1 MGTPW
6 CSLVLCGVIVYSY
19 FEPSCR
25 TMSTHYDT
33 LGIQETATHEEIKS
47 AWRELAFALHPDRN
61 QGEESAKFVEA
72 SVAWEVLSDPGKRR
86 TYDMQRSQPDLLGSM
101 GRDDHPFTADVFNV
115 LFEEAARMRGF
126 FSEEGSRNGVSAQ
139 PVVKPHPILKK
150 VSCPLVDAF
159 LRPDV
164 PVTIERWA
172 VVDGN
177 QVDNST
183 VVHVKVPILDIEGR
197 GVVVLKGEGH
207 SLSRRIK
214 GDVKVAFQVF
224 LGKGVQLLECGT
236 VEYVSDLTLKESL
249 TGFSLDFEHPA
260 GKIYNISSKE
270 SVVPHGH
277 HHVISGAG
285 LETEGGVKGDFVL
298 VFNVV
303 FPTMLNSSA
312 REAIREALA

>member
-1 MGTPW
+1 MGTHYEI
-6 CSLVLCGVIVYSY
+6 LGVQ
-19 FEPSCR
+19 
-25 TMSTHYDT
+25 DT
-33 LGIQETATHEEIKS
+33 ASQDEIKR

-61 QGEESAKFVEA
+61 QGRESEEFVKA

-86 TYDMQRSQPDLLGSM
+86 AYDLQRSQPDLLEGL

-126 FSEEGSRNGVSAQ
+126 FSDEGARGGTTAR

-159 LRPDV
+159 LRPEV
-164 PVTIERWA
+164 PITIERWA
-172 VVDGN
+172 IVDGK
-177 QVDNST
+177 QTDDTT
-183 VVHVKVPILDIEGR
+183 VVYVKVPILDSEGR

-207 SLSRRIK
+207 ALSRKIK

-224 LGKGVQLLECGT
+224 LGKGVKLLDGGT
-236 VEYVSDLTLKESL
+236 VEYASDLTLKESL

-260 GKIYNISSKE
+260 GKVYNISSKE
-270 SVVPHGH
+270 AVVPHGH
-277 HHVISGAG
+277 RHVISGAG
-285 LETEGGVKGDFVL
+285 LATEGGMQGDFVL

-312 REAIREALA
+312 REAIREALS

>member
-1 MGTPW
+1 MGTLW
-6 CSLVLCGVIVYSY
+6 CSLVLCGVIVYKY
-19 FEPSCR
+19 FGTSCK

-61 QGEESAKFVEA
+61 QGGGSAKFVEA
-72 SVAWEVLSDPGKRR
+72 SVAWDVLSDPGKRR
-86 TYDMQRSQPDLLGSM
+86 TYDMQCSQPDLLETV

-126 FSEEGSRNGVSAQ
+126 FSEEGSRNGVSTR

-150 VSCPLVDAF
+150 VTCPLVDAF
-159 LRPDV
+159 LRPEV
-164 PVTIERWA
+164 PIRIERWA
-172 VVDGN
+172 VVDGK

-183 VVHVKVPILDIEGR
+183 VVHVKVPTIDSEGR
-197 GVVVLKGEGH
+197 GVVVLKGEGN
-207 SLSRRIK
+207 SLSKRIK

-224 LGKGVQLLECGT
+224 LGKGVKLLESGT
-236 VEYVSDLTLKESL
+236 VEYASDLTLRESL

-277 HHVISGAG
+277 HHVIPGAG
-285 LETEGGVKGDFVL
+285 LERNCGVKGDFVL

-312 REAIREALA
+312 REAIRGILA